1 MGNKNKP
8 WKEEKKLSK
17 KDKKDFEYKQ
27 VKDLIKKEK
36 YKALGYKRVNNKEKY
51 ED

>member
-1 MGNKNKP
+1 MGNKNRP

-17 KDKKDFEYKQ
+17 KDKKELELKVHKQ
-27 VKDLIKKEK
+27 ISKEEK
-36 YKALGYKRVNNKEKY
+36 YKALGYSKSKEKY

>member
-1 MGNKNKP
+1 MGNKNRP

-17 KDKKDFEYKQ
+17 KDKKELEHKEI
-27 VKDLIKKEK
+27 KNLIKEEK
-36 YKALGYKRVNNKEKY
+36 YKTLGYSKNKEKY